1 MNHIFARQKISLAL
15 NSHSDLDNL
24 DITVQQLKML
34 CAKYQPALYPQLVE
48 KLKCHEILIE
58 FTDDLK
64 TFDRFKTNAILALEF
79 YPPQA
84 RKIILLNI
92 AVLIGDNNPE
102 HVTPQHIY
110 QQGQLLGFSLPKHI
124 VR

>member
-15 NSHSDLDNL
+15 NSHSDLANL

-79 YPPQA
+79 FPPKA
-84 RKIILLNI
+84 REIILLKI
-92 AVLIGDNNPE
+92 ANRIGDNPE

-110 QQGQLLGFSLPKHI
+110 QEGQHLGFSLPKHI